1 MTGGCSPQGTAP
13 GTLHPH
19 LKWYLP
25 SAPPSPEVVLALPV
39 LEDDGLVVGQLDA
52 LAQLDH
58 LLVLRGEEQLRREGG
73 RDAAMQLPSV
83 VQCSFQCMPHYHL
96 YANTGIT
103 C

>member
-58 LLVLRGEEQLRREGG
+58 LLVLRGEELEAQLRREGG
-73 RDAAMQLPSV
+73 SGAMRCLQWCNVFSNPS
-83 VQCSFQCMPHYHL
+83 PP
-96 YANTGIT
+96 A
-103 C
+103 